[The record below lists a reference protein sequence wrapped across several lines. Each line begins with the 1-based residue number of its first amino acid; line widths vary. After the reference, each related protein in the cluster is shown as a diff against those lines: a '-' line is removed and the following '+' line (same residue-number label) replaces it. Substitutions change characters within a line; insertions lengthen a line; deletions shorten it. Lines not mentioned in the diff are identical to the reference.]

1 MTTPIGSASNFI
13 LNIVELQNTI
23 TSAGGTTP
31 LTQLAA
37 TVAQLQ
43 EMVIYE
49 EKRIATNTISAYN
62 TTPIQ
67 VTDSMNFAAG
77 AGLTLNGG
85 VVSTIA
91 GGGGGLDPAALTAVS
106 TIGYY
111 TSFTDYYSTS
121 GVAGDLALA
130 FRVEGVGAL
139 PTGGVS
145 TPVTITAG
153 GTTTIAGGLRVTGA
167 STPALGRYLTC
178 MDVLGTAEW
187 QDPGSVSDLRW
198 KEGVR
203 RFDDYWRVLA
213 GVQGVRFRWSEG
225 GGAGRSGPDVGV
237 IAQDVMNVLPE
248 AVIEGVDGR
257 PHRVT
262 YEKLVP
268 VLVEAVKELRERV
281 EELERGAHATR

>member
-13 LNIVELQNTI
+13 LNITELQNTI

-31 LTQLAA
+31 LSQLAA

-67 VTDSMNFAAG
+67 ITDSLNFAAG
-77 AGLTLNGG
+77 ASLTLNGG
-85 VVSTIA
+85 VVSTMVAAA
-91 GGGGGLDPAALTAVS
+91 GGTNLSAVS

-121 GVAGDLALA
+121 GATGDLALA
-130 FRVEGVGAL
+130 FRVEGAGVP

-145 TPVTITAG
+145 TPITITAG
-153 GTTTIAGGLRVTGA
+153 GATTIAGGLRLTTAG
-167 STPALGRYLTC
+167 TPALGRYLTC
-178 MDVLGTAEW
+178 MDALGTAEW
-187 QDPGSVSDLRW
+187 QDPGSVSDVRW
-198 KEGVR
+198 KEGIR
-203 RFDDYWRVLA
+203 QFDDYWRVLD
-213 GVQGVRFRWSEG
+213 GVQGVRFRWAGDAVAG
-225 GGAGRSGPDVGV
+225 GKTGPDVGV
-237 IAQDVMNVLPE
+237 IAQDVMAVLPE

-257 PHRVT
+257 PHRVA

-268 VLVEAVKELRERV
+268 VLVEAVKELRARV
-281 EELERGAHATR
+281 EELERR

>member
-13 LNIVELQNTI
+13 LNITELQNTI

-31 LTQLAA
+31 INQLAA

-49 EKRIATNTISAYN
+49 EKRIRTNTISAYN

-85 VVSTIA
+85 VVSTVT
-91 GGGGGLDPAALTAVS
+91 GGGAGRVDLAAVS

-111 TSFTDYYSTS
+111 TSFTEFYSTS
-121 GVAGDLALA
+121 GAATDLAIA
-130 FRVEGVGAL
+130 FRVEGA
-139 PTGGVS
+139 GGG
-145 TPVTITAG
+145 PVRPVEITAG
-153 GTTTIAGGLRVTGA
+153 GGTTIAGGLTLTTAG
-167 STPALGRYLTC
+167 TPALGRYLTC
-178 MDVLGTAEW
+178 MDALGTAEW

-198 KEGVR
+198 KEDVR
-203 RFDDYWRVLA
+203 RFDDYWRVLE
-213 GVQGVRFRWSEG
+213 GVQGVRFRWASAAAG
-225 GGAGRSGPDVGV
+225 GRSGPDVGV
-237 IAQDVMNVLPE
+237 IAQDVLTVLPE

-268 VLVEAVKELRERV
+268 VLVEAVKELRARV
-281 EELERGAHATR
+281 GELEKVCETCGRRP